1 MQYQVLVQKP
11 SERHFVASIL
21 GISGIVA
28 DGNTEEEVIAKIKT
42 ALKSQLATAK
52 IVTIDI
58 DSESPQAETDPWIKH
73 AGIFADDPTFDNF
86 LEEVAAFRRQI
97 DEETTL

>member
-11 SERHFVASIL
+11 SESHFVASIL
-21 GISGIVA
+21 GLSGIVA
-28 DGNTEEEVIAKIKT
+28 DGNTEEEAISKIKT

-58 DSESPQAETDPWIKH
+58 EDEPTREENDPWLRH
-73 AGIFADDPTFDNF
+73 VGIFADDPTFDDF
-86 LEEVAAFRRQI
+86 LGEIAAFRRQV
-97 DEETTL
+97 DEETNA

>member
-21 GISGIVA
+21 GLSSIVA
-28 DGNTEEEVIAKIKT
+28 DGTTEEEAITKIKN

-52 IVTIDI
+52 IVIIDI
-58 DSESPQAETDPWIKH
+58 DSEPTQAETDPWIKH
-73 AGIFADDPTFDNF
+73 AGIFADDPTFNDF
-86 LEEVAAFRRQI
+86 IEEVAAFRRQEN
-97 DEETTL
+97 EEITT